1 MVLDQ
6 NVHKGTQF
14 TQLYCKV
21 PLFVVDENVKNCCRM
36 FCINVAEQIYVA
48 FISLVFFHL
57 PVDDSG

>member
-1 MVLDQ
+1 MVLEQ

-36 FCINVAEQIYVA
+36 FCINLVA

-57 PVDDSG
+57 PVDDSI